1 MKNKIFVLKISLD
14 KKIYRIIEIEEGK
27 SLNNLASAIVKAFG
41 FDFDH
46 AFGFQSNLK
55 NQYDSDEIYELFID
69 MEGPEPGKK
78 GAKKLKICDVFEPKK
93 KMLFLFDYGDDWMFL
108 VECLEISDPVS
119 SVKYPRLAKTVGE
132 APEQYPECEQKV
144 SK

>member
-1 MKNKIFVLKISLD
+1 MKDKIFVLKISLD
-14 KKIYRIIEIEEGK
+14 KKIYRIIEIEGGK
-27 SLNNLASAIVKAFG
+27 SLYNLASAIVKAFG

-46 AFGFQSNLK
+46 AFGFYNNLK

-78 GAKKLKICDVFEPKK
+78 GVKKVKICDVFEPKK

-108 VECLEISDPVS
+108 VECKDLLDPTTKA
-119 SVKYPRLAKTVGE
+119 KYPKVIEMVGK
-132 APEQYPECEQKV
+132 APEQYPECEE
-144 SK
+144 